1 MSTGNIRTVDV
12 NYALDTLVTNWGTLS
27 VGLSTTQ
34 PVLSNGDIVGYTEP
48 VGGSY
53 ARASMPTTSW
63 NAASNRV
70 KTNSV
75 DIDFP
80 SPTGTWGYIGYVVV
94 FDGTVPVFYGTLT
107 APVNV
112 VAGGQEL
119 RIGAGTLSVAFPAN
133 Q

>member
-1 MSTGNIRTVDV
+1 MSTGNIRTLDV

-34 PVLSNGDIVGYTEP
+34 PVLSNGAIVGYTEP

-53 ARASMPTTSW
+53 VRANMPTSSW
-63 NAASNRV
+63 NAAANRV

-75 DIDFP
+75 DIQFP

-94 FDGTVPVFYGTLT
+94 FDGATPVFYGTLT
-107 APVNV
+107 SPVNV
-112 VAGGQEL
+112 VSGGQEL

>member
-1 MSTGNIRTVDV
+1 MSTGNIRTTDV

-34 PVLSNGDIVGYTEP
+34 PVLSNGAIVGYTEP

-53 ARASMPTTSW
+53 ARVSMPTTAW
-63 NAASNRV
+63 NPASNRV

-75 DIDFP
+75 DLDFP

-94 FDGTVPVFYGTLT
+94 FDGATPVFYGTLT

>member
-1 MSTGNIRTVDV
+1 MSTGNIRTLDV

-34 PVLSNGDIVGYTEP
+34 PVLSNGAIVGYTEP
-48 VGGSY
+48 VGGGY
-53 ARASMPTTSW
+53 ARVSMPTTSW
-63 NAASNRV
+63 SAAANRV

-75 DIDFP
+75 DLEFG
-80 SPTGTWGYIGYVVV
+80 SPTSTWGYIGYVVV
-94 FDGTVPVFYGTLT
+94 FDGTIPVFYGTLT

-112 VAGGQEL
+112 VAGGQNI